1 VNPSRTAR
9 ALFACLAAGSLVVAG
24 CSDDE
29 PDAAPATTQ
38 PADSGGAGEGGGAAG
53 ADGAA
58 GAAGAGEAAA
68 TTIGAEAELYD
79 VVGTA
84 LKAGSFTTLAGL
96 VVDAGL
102 VEALRAPGPITVF
115 APTNEAFAA
124 LPDGTLEA
132 VRADQDLLT
141 TVLTYHVVSGE
152 LALADLQPGPLETLA
167 GIDLT
172 VTRDGDTVMINDV
185 EVTAGDIEA
194 TNGLVHVVDGVL
206 VPPT

>member
-1 VNPSRTAR
+1 VTPSRTAR

-24 CSDDE
+24 CSGDE
-29 PDAAPATTQ
+29 PDAAPATTL
-38 PADSGGAGEGGGAAG
+38 PEASGGAGGAA
-53 ADGAA
+53 
-58 GAAGAGEAAA
+58 EAAV
-68 TTIGAEAELYD
+68 TTIAAEPELYD

-84 LKAGSFTTLAGL
+84 LKAVSFTTLAGL

-102 VEALRAPGPITVF
+102 VEPLRAPGPITVF

-132 VRADQDLLT
+132 VRADPDLLT
-141 TVLTYHVVSGE
+141 TVLTYHVVSGK

-172 VTRDGDTVMINDV
+172 VTRDGDTVLINGI

-194 TNGLVHVVDGVL
+194 TNGVVHVVNGVL

>member
-1 VNPSRTAR
+1 MRHRRPRCPER
-9 ALFACLAAGSLVVAG
+9 A
-24 CSDDE
+24 
-29 PDAAPATTQ
+29 
-38 PADSGGAGEGGGAAG
+38 GGAGGTGRGSG
-53 ADGAA
+53 
-58 GAAGAGEAAA
+58 
-68 TTIGAEAELYD
+68 TTIAAEPELYD

-84 LKAGSFTTLAGL
+84 LKAVSFTTLAGL

-102 VEALRAPGPITVF
+102 VEPLRAPGPITVF

-132 VRADQDLLT
+132 VRADPDLLT
-141 TVLTYHVVSGE
+141 TVLTYHVVSGK

-172 VTRDGDTVMINDV
+172 VTRDGDTVLINGI

-194 TNGLVHVVDGVL
+194 TNGVVHVVNGVL

>member
-1 VNPSRTAR
+1 VTPSRTAR

-24 CSDDE
+24 CSGDE
-29 PDAAPATTQ
+29 PDAAPATTL
-38 PADSGGAGEGGGAAG
+38 PGASGGAGGAA
-53 ADGAA
+53 
-58 GAAGAGEAAA
+58 EAAV
-68 TTIGAEAELYD
+68 TTIAAEPELYD

-84 LKAGSFTTLAGL
+84 LKAVSFTTLAGL

-102 VEALRAPGPITVF
+102 VEPLRAPGPITVF

-132 VRADQDLLT
+132 VRADPDLLT
-141 TVLTYHVVSGE
+141 TVLTYHVVSGK

-172 VTRDGDTVMINDV
+172 VTRDGDTVLINGI

-194 TNGLVHVVDGVL
+194 TNGVVHVVNGVL

>member
-1 VNPSRTAR
+1 VTPSRTAR
-9 ALFACLAAGSLVVAG
+9 ALFACLAASSLVVAG

-29 PDAAPATTQ
+29 PDAAPATTL
-38 PADSGGAGEGGGAAG
+38 PGEAGETGDSGGAAG
-53 ADGAA
+53 AT
-58 GAAGAGEAAA
+58 EA
-68 TTIGAEAELYD
+68 TTIAAEPELYD

-84 LKAGSFTTLAGL
+84 LKAVSFTTLAGL

-152 LALADLQPGPLETLA
+152 IALADLQPGPLETLA

-172 VTRDGDTVMINDV
+172 VTRDGDTVLINGI

-194 TNGLVHVVDGVL
+194 TNGVVHVITGVL